1 MATRL
6 EMVLSVFHDP
16 QGRSSHSKSGKDKE
30 NFIVHLVIQSTPKG
44 KFYIDNGKTFN
55 SVDELVRHFT
65 ENNVAVRN
73 LNVRLIKGVT
83 LAPWEIQGKHV
94 RIGDLMGGPGPVE
107 VHRCFVK
114 IDGSDREAAGTLISG
129 QSPHA
134 WQTLKELARQCRLLR
149 ELKHPCVIQ
158 FYGVC
163 TLARPCCFLLEYV
176 SEGKLNLYL
185 IKNRGNLKREELL
198 QMTISAGWG
207 LDYLHTK
214 GILHRDIT
222 ARNCFYNKQLVSITL
237 IIRLARMYVVF

>member
-1 MATRL
+1 MLISGPLCENFDRTLAGRAYYHGLLLREDVPYLLHQNGDFLVRVAQSHPSAVVYVRKGADKMATKL

-30 NFIVHLVIQSTPKG
+30 NFVSNLIHK
-44 KFYIDNGKTFN
+44 
-55 SVDELVRHFT
+55 
-65 ENNVAVRN
+65 
-73 LNVRLIKGVT
+73 LNVRLIKGVA

-134 WQTLKELARQCRLLR
+134 WQTLREMARQGRLLR
-149 ELKHPCVIQ
+149 ELKHPCVVQ

-198 QMTISAGWG
+198 QMTISAGKLMG
-207 LDYLHTK
+207 R
-214 GILHRDIT
+214 GI
-222 ARNCFYNKQLVSITL
+222 
-237 IIRLARMYVVF
+237 